1 MSDILSQK
9 CVMLWDAKSG
19 GVYLPALEREKQLLF
34 FLLAY
39 VAADKAARLP
49 ALRTLLQS
57 LRLPLLGEAAP
68 TTFDSFLGQELLYS
82 NLLAGGSGSCP

>member
-9 CVMLWDAKSG
+9 CVMLWEVKSG

-68 TTFDSFLGQELLYS
+68 PPLTGFQ
-82 NLLAGGSGSCP
+82 A